1 VKSGFWVRLTAV
13 GTGGFLGSVFRYLIS
28 LWLNER
34 YPTSLIPYGTFA
46 VNISGSFLLGL
57 IMQVSFYIPMN
68 ETVRLFFTTGIMG
81 GLTTFSTLTYE
92 TMALVYN
99 GSYFAAAMN
108 ILLNLSVGLLSALGG
123 KELVDVIYARL

>member
-1 VKSGFWVRLTAV
+1 MKSGFWVRLTAV
-13 GTGGFLGSVFRYLIS
+13 GIGGFLGSVFRYLIS

-99 GSYFAAAMN
+99 GSYFAAMN

>member
-1 VKSGFWVRLTAV
+1 VKSGFWVRVIAV

-34 YPTSLIPYGTFA
+34 YTTSLIPYGTFA

-57 IMQVSFYIPMN
+57 IMQVSLYIPMN

-92 TMALVYN
+92 TMVLVYN

-123 KELVDVIYARL
+123 RELVDVIYARL

>member
-1 VKSGFWVRLTAV
+1 MKSGFWVRVIAV

-34 YPTSLIPYGTFA
+34 YTTSLIPYGTFA

-57 IMQVSFYIPMN
+57 IMQVSLYIPMN

-92 TMALVYN
+92 TMVLVYN

-123 KELVDVIYARL
+123 RELVDVIYARL

>member
-99 GSYFAAAMN
+99 GSYFAATMN

>member
-1 VKSGFWVRLTAV
+1 
-13 GTGGFLGSVFRYLIS
+13 
-28 LWLNER
+28 
-34 YPTSLIPYGTFA
+34 LIPYGTFA

-68 ETVRLFFTTGIMG
+68 ETVRLFFTTGTMG

-99 GSYFAAAMN
+99 GSYFAAMN

-123 KELVDVIYARL
+123 KELVDVVYARL